1 MYSLGVWPG
10 YCTGPPPCTVSRS
23 SGGHHPAPP
32 LAVFTLQPDSPT
44 PLVTQIVDG
53 VRRQVADGSLRPD
66 TRVPSIR
73 RFAATHGV
81 SVFTV
86 VEAYDRLVAQG
97 YLVSR
102 PHSGFFVR
110 RRAPVETPPGPG
122 LAAAAHF
129 DAQWYLRSIFENRHL
144 AVKAGCG
151 WLPPAWLFEDGVRRS
166 LRGLAAH
173 DVELD
178 GYGDPRGLPELREW
192 IREALAEHEIALQ
205 ADQVLLTHGSSHAL
219 DLAVRRLVR
228 PGDAVLVDDPGYS
241 NLLFALRVAGATL
254 LPVPRTPQGYDL
266 AALEAAILA
275 HHPRVFFTQPRLQS
289 PSTSTATLP
298 QLHRVLQLADRHGL
312 TIVENDLYV
321 DLDPDPR
328 PSLASLDQ
336 LSRVLYVGSYSKTV
350 SPNLR
355 VGWIAASNGLVDD
368 LAQMKMVSGLT
379 TSAFSE
385 RLVLGALT
393 EGRWRKHLKGLRT
406 RLADAHGR
414 VGGLLAGLGFELFH
428 EPRAGMFLWAR
439 HPALPDPVAL
449 SNRAAAHDIMLG
461 PGHLFAADLR
471 PSPWLR
477 FNVAFGDD
485 PRLAAFLR
493 QELAAAG

>member
-1 MYSLGVWPG
+1 M
-10 YCTGPPPCTVSRS
+10 
-23 SGGHHPAPP
+23 
-32 LAVFTLQPDSPT
+32 FTLQPDAPT

-53 VRRQVADGSLRPD
+53 LRRQIVDGSLRPD
-66 TRVPSIR
+66 ARVPSIR
-73 RFAATHGV
+73 RFAQSHGV

-110 RRAPVETPPGPG
+110 RRAAVETPPGPG
-122 LAAAAHF
+122 IAASANF

-151 WLPPAWLFEDGVRRS
+151 WLPPSWLFEDGVKRS
-166 LRGLAAH
+166 LRHMATH

-178 GYGDPRGLPELREW
+178 GYGDPRGLPALREW
-192 IREALAEHEIALQ
+192 IRDALAEHEIALQ

-219 DLAVRRLVR
+219 DLAIRRLVR

-241 NLLFALRVAGATL
+241 NLLFALRVAGARL
-254 LPVPRTPQGYDL
+254 LSVPRTPQGYDL
-266 AALEAAILA
+266 AALEAAIVE

-289 PSTSTATLP
+289 PTTSTATLP

-328 PSLASLDQ
+328 PSLAALDQ
-336 LSRVLYVGSYSKTV
+336 LARVLYVGSYSKTI

-355 VGWIAASNGLVDD
+355 VGWIAANPGLVDD
-368 LAQMKMVSGLT
+368 LAQLKMLSGLT
-379 TSAFSE
+379 SSAFSE

-393 EGRWRKHLKGLRT
+393 EGRWRKHLKSLRV

-414 VGGLLAGLGFELFH
+414 VAAMLTGLGFELFH

-439 HPALPDPVAL
+439 HAALPDPVEL
-449 SNRAAAHDIMLG
+449 SNRAAAHDVMLG
-461 PGHLFAADLR
+461 PGHLFGAALQ
-471 PSPWLR
+471 PSPWMR
-477 FNVAFGDD
+477 FNVAFSED
-485 PRLAAFLR
+485 PRLETFLR
-493 QELAAAG
+493 QEIG